1 MAAVQDRPPRVFVSG
16 DSTVVTRSVS
26 YLPMVGWGQVLHLFL
41 AEAVEVVNCAR
52 ARASS
57 KSFADRGRLRWI
69 ADHLRPGDYHLI
81 SFGQCDWM
89 PEDGI
94 HTEPFGD
101 FQDYLRRFVQ
111 ETRDAGAHPV
121 LVVPQERR
129 RVDRWGNVRR
139 FLGDYPAATAEVA
152 GEESVPLVD
161 LYGQTIAWWEE
172 LGFEGTR
179 RVFRHLKPGEP
190 MLPQMKERDET
201 HLRAE
206 GAIECAR
213 FVVRAML
220 EQRIVPAGLVRDL
233 DRRRFDADAVGW
245 LDDATFAA
253 RTRERVSRE
262 AVLA

>member
-1 MAAVQDRPPRVFVSG
+1 
-16 DSTVVTRSVS
+16 
-26 YLPMVGWGQVLHLFL
+26 
-41 AEAVEVVNCAR
+41 
-52 ARASS
+52 
-57 KSFADRGRLRWI
+57 
-69 ADHLRPGDYHLI
+69 
-81 SFGQCDWM
+81 M

-111 ETRDAGAHPV
+111 QTRDAGAHPV

-129 RVDRWGNVRR
+129 RVDRWDNVRR

-152 GEESVPLVD
+152 REESVPLVD
-161 LYGQTIAWWEE
+161 LYGQTVAWWEE
-172 LGFEGTR
+172 LGFDGTR

-213 FVVRAML
+213 FVARAL
-220 EQRIVPAGLVRDL
+220 RDQAVVPAGLVRDL
-233 DRRRFDADAVGW
+233 ERRRFDADEIGW
-245 LDDATFAA
+245 LDDQTFAS